1 MSSKPTVFV
10 SGASGYIAL
19 HVVNELLSAGYKV
32 IGSTRS
38 DKKAAEVEKK
48 FGNNPNLKTVIV
60 PDIAEPGAFDH
71 AFEEYGSEIK
81 VVLHVASPFFFDT
94 TEYEK
99 DLLLPAVNGTK
110 SILESVKKYAP
121 QTVENVVVT
130 SSLAAIVS
138 PKRMAEPNALVTEK
152 DWNDTTWEGA
162 GADPVTAYCASK
174 KFAEEAAW
182 KFLEENK
189 SIVKFRLITVN
200 PGYVFGPQLS
210 SDSVGDVLNTSC
222 ELINSIVHSKPGSE
236 IQPISGPYID
246 VRDVA
251 KAHLLAFEKEETFGK
266 RLMLVEGA
274 FSLQQVADIINE
286 EFPQLKGN
294 VATGEPGTGEELL
307 NKSARYDPSKTK
319 AILGFKLRNLKE
331 TVYDTV
337 DQILKVEGRA

>member
-1 MSSKPTVFV
+1 MSNKSTVFV

-19 HVVNELLSAGYKV
+19 HVVDELLNAGYKV

-81 VVLHVASPFFFDT
+81 VVLHVASPFFFGT

-110 SILESVKKYAP
+110 SILESVKKYASR
-121 QTVENVVVT
+121 TVENVVVT
-130 SSLAAIVS
+130 SSLAAFTS
-138 PKRMAEPNALVTEK
+138 PKRMTDPSVVITEE

-162 GADPVTAYCASK
+162 TADPITAYSASK

-182 KFLEENK
+182 RFLEENK
-189 SIVKFRLITVN
+189 SVVKFKLTTVN

-210 SDSVGDVLNTSC
+210 NDSVTKVLNTSC
-222 ELINSIVHSKPGSE
+222 ELINGVVHSKPGSE
-236 IQPISGPYID
+236 IPPVAGPYVD

-251 KAHLLAFEKEETFGK
+251 KAHRLAFEKEETFGK

-274 FSLQQVADIINE
+274 FSLQQVADLINE

-294 VATGEPGTGEELL
+294 IATGQPGSGDELL
-307 NKSARYDPSKTK
+307 EKGGKCDPSKTK
-319 AILGFKLRNLKE
+319 ALLGFQFKGLKE
-331 TVYDTV
+331 TVHDTV
-337 DQILKVEGRA
+337 AQILEVEGRA

>member
-1 MSSKPTVFV
+1 MSSKSTVFV

-19 HVVNELLSAGYKV
+19 HVVNELLNAGYKV

-99 DLLLPAVNGTK
+99 DLLLPAVNGTR

-130 SSLAAIVS
+130 SSLAAIAS
-138 PKRMAEPNALVTEK
+138 PKRLAEPNAIVTEK
-152 DWNDTTWEGA
+152 DWNDVTWEGA
-162 GADPVTAYCASK
+162 GADAITAYFASK

-189 SIVKFRLITVN
+189 SVVKFKLATVN
-200 PGYVFGPQLS
+200 PGYVFGPQFS
-210 SDSVGDVLNTSC
+210 NDSVSKVLNTSC
-222 ELINSIVHSKPGSE
+222 EFVNSVVHSKPGSE
-236 IQPISGPYID
+236 IQPISGSFVD

-251 KAHLLAFEKEETFGK
+251 KAHLLAFEKEEAFGK
-266 RLMLVEGA
+266 RLMLVEDG

-286 EFPQLKGN
+286 EFPQLRESI
-294 VATGEPGTGEELL
+294 ATGKPGTGEELL
-307 NKSARYDPSKTK
+307 NKNAKCDPSKTK

-331 TVYDTV
+331 TVHDTV
-337 DQILKVEGRA
+337 AQILKVEGRD

>member
-1 MSSKPTVFV
+1 MSSKSIAFV

-19 HVVNELLSAGYKV
+19 HVVNELLNAGYKV

-71 AFEEYGSEIK
+71 VFEKYGSEIK
-81 VVLHVASPFFFDT
+81 VVLHVASPCFFNT

-130 SSLAAIVS
+130 SSLAAIAS
-138 PKRMAEPNALVTEK
+138 PKRLSEPNAVVTER
-152 DWNDTTWEGA
+152 DWNGVTWEGA
-162 GADPVTAYCASK
+162 GSDPITAYCASK
-174 KFAEEAAW
+174 KFAEKAAW

-189 SIVKFRLITVN
+189 SAVQFKLTTVN

-210 SDSVGDVLNTSC
+210 DDSVREVLNASC
-222 ELINSIVHSKPGSE
+222 ELINGIVHSKPGSD
-236 IQPISGPYID
+236 IQPLSGPYID

-251 KAHLLAFEKEETFGK
+251 KAHILAFEKEEAFGK

-274 FSLQQVADIINE
+274 FSLQQVADIINK
-286 EFPQLKGN
+286 EFPQLRESI
-294 VATGEPGTGEELL
+294 ATGKPGTGKELL
-307 NKSARYDPSKTK
+307 NKNAKCDPSKTK
-319 AILGFKLRNLKE
+319 EILGFKLRDLSE
-331 TVYDTV
+331 TVHDTV
-337 DQILKVEGRA
+337 AQILKVEGRD